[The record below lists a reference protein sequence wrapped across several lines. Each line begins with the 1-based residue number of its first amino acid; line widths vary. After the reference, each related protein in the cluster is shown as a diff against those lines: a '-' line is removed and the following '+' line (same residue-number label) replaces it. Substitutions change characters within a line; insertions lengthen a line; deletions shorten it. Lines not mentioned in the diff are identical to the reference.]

1 MAKRIDK
8 VMKNKG
14 RASRAPAVISLA
26 TIVTIAATAAT
37 AVSPAPTFFG
47 VDWVMFFSNNEEV
60 VMASMILRWLG
71 RLAAVAGVLLS
82 AVSGILRLQG
92 HFWLGGF
99 QAGTLLLGGI
109 ALMVFACL
117 CYLVL
122 IERQVLKR

>member
-1 MAKRIDK
+1 MESK
-8 VMKNKG
+8 V
-14 RASRAPAVISLA
+14 
-26 TIVTIAATAAT
+26 
-37 AVSPAPTFFG
+37 
-47 VDWVMFFSNNEEV
+47 
-60 VMASMILRWLG
+60 LRWLG

-82 AVSGILRLQG
+82 AVSGLLRLLG
-92 HFWLGGF
+92 HYWVGGF

>member
-1 MAKRIDK
+1 
-8 VMKNKG
+8 
-14 RASRAPAVISLA
+14 
-26 TIVTIAATAAT
+26 
-37 AVSPAPTFFG
+37 
-47 VDWVMFFSNNEEV
+47 
-60 VMASMILRWLG
+60 MASMILRWLG